1 VPPVTANIGN
11 AARAT
16 QSHDIDLSLE
26 SAWEFRSPFEPGR
39 TRVLSSCGGEVLKL
53 LDRKAAGASR
63 SERRDLDSRQRHPCV
78 AVHFPRS
85 RVGFGW
91 PPRASGRR
99 ASCSALAAIR
109 PGCDSDRYIKSVIRA
124 DVSAAPTKKGEFKKG
139 EFYEDAFSMHRYHCD
154 AGRHRAGA
162 RFHVKGPNH
171 PRA

>member
-1 VPPVTANIGN
+1 MPPVTANIGN

-78 AVHFPRS
+78 AVYFS
-85 RVGFGW
+85 SVASWIRVADPSVG
-91 PPRASGRR
+91 SK

-109 PGCDSDRYIKSVIRA
+109 PGCGSDRYIKSVIRA
-124 DVSAAPTKKGEFKKG
+124 DVSAAQPKESSTKTLFLCIATIVTLVGTAPG
-139 EFYEDAFSMHRYHCD
+139 LASM
-154 AGRHRAGA
+154 
-162 RFHVKGPNH
+162 
-171 PRA
+171 